1 MLGKLL
7 DTGFIHPASSI
18 KGIVSRIKLPGTSNE
33 FNRSMESLIQW
44 LGLKTVPGVGN
55 RLFLHLIQHFGGP
68 EKVFS
73 ASRRELS
80 QVEGV
85 SDRLASVIQG
95 HKIPK
100 EVQHDLALAQENGV
114 SVITFSDPN
123 YPTLLRQIHD
133 PPPVLY
139 VCGRLHPDSLNIAIV
154 GSRNATSYGLSVTE
168 RLSGN
173 LARRGFTVVSGMARG
188 IDATAHK
195 GALAAGGKT
204 IAVLGCGLNT
214 IYPAENK
221 SLFYRIAE
229 SGAVISEFPFLTPP
243 DAHNFPVRN
252 RIISGLALGTVIV
265 EATQKSGSLITAR
278 LAAEQGREV
287 FAVPGSV
294 TSFKSMGT
302 HRLIKQGAKL
312 VEHVDDIVEELN
324 IARPIPTIGTAESAK
339 VATTAGKEEATIP
352 LTPEEK
358 RIIDELSPYPVHIDK
373 LVRHLSLSAAQVSS
387 LLLQLELKG
396 LVTQS
401 PGKLFAR
408 CQS

>member
-1 MLGKLL
+1 
-7 DTGFIHPASSI
+7 
-18 KGIVSRIKLPGTSNE
+18 
-33 FNRSMESLIQW
+33 MEPLIYW

-55 RLFLHLIQHFGGP
+55 RLFLHLIQHFGEP

-73 ASRRELS
+73 ASTGELL

-85 SDRLASVIQG
+85 NDRLASVIQG
-95 HKIPK
+95 HKMPK
-100 EVQHDLALAQENGV
+100 EVQEDLALAQKNGV
-114 SVITFSDPN
+114 GIITFSDTD
-123 YPTLLRQIHD
+123 YPTLLRHIHD

-139 VCGRLHPDSLNIAIV
+139 VCGKLHSDSLNIAIV
-154 GSRNATSYGLSVTE
+154 GSRNATSYGRTVTE
-168 RLSGN
+168 RLSGG

-188 IDATAHK
+188 IDAAAHI
-195 GALAAGGKT
+195 GALSAGGKT
-204 IAVLGCGLNT
+204 IAVLGCGLDT
-214 IYPAENK
+214 VYPAENK

-243 DAHNFPVRN
+243 EAHNFPVRN
-252 RIISGLALGTVIV
+252 RIISGLALGTVIA
-265 EATQKSGSLITAR
+265 EATHKSGSLITAR

-287 FAVPGSV
+287 FAVPGSI

-302 HRLIKQGAKL
+302 HGLIKQGAKL

-324 IARPIPTIGTAESAK
+324 ISRPIPSMITR
-339 VATTAGKEEATIP
+339 EEPAIS
-352 LTPEEK
+352 LTSEEK
-358 RIIDELSPYPVHIDK
+358 KIIDELSPYPVHIDK

-408 CQS
+408 CEP

>member
-1 MLGKLL
+1 
-7 DTGFIHPASSI
+7 
-18 KGIVSRIKLPGTSNE
+18 
-33 FNRSMESLIQW
+33 MESLVQW
-44 LGLKTVPGVGN
+44 LGLKTVPRVGN
-55 RLFLHLIQHFGGP
+55 RLFLHLIQRFGGP
-68 EKVFS
+68 ENVFS
-73 ASRRELS
+73 ASREELL

-85 SDRLASVIQG
+85 NDRLASLIQG
-95 HKIPK
+95 YKIPK
-100 EVQHDLALAQENGV
+100 EVEQDLALAEKNGV
-114 SVITFSDPN
+114 SIITFSDPD
-123 YPTLLRQIHD
+123 YPTLLRHIHD

-139 VCGRLHPDSLNIAIV
+139 VRGRLHTDSLNIAIV
-154 GSRNATSYGLSVTE
+154 GSRNATSYGRGVTE
-168 RLSGN
+168 RLSSN
-173 LARRGFTVVSGMARG
+173 LARRGFAVVSGMARG
-188 IDATAHK
+188 IDAAAHK

-204 IAVLGCGLNT
+204 IAVLGCGLDT
-214 IYPAENK
+214 IYPSENR

-243 DAHNFPVRN
+243 DARNFPVRN

-312 VEHVDDIVEELN
+312 VEHVDDIIEELN
-324 IARPIPTIGTAESAK
+324 IARPIPTIGT
-339 VATTAGKEEATIP
+339 KEGPVIP

-358 RIIDELSPYPVHIDK
+358 KVIDELSPYPVHIDK
-373 LVRHLSLSAAQVSS
+373 LVRDLSLSAAQVSS

-408 CQS
+408 AES